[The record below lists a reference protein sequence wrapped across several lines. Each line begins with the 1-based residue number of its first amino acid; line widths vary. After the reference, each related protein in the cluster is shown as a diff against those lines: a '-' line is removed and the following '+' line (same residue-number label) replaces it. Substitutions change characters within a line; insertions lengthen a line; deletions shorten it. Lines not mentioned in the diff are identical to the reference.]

1 MFIHPTQDDISIC
14 ENHIQVKSERVD
26 YTNKI
31 CKKPWGEEFLMYE
44 SNKIAIWVLKI
55 KKNMATS
62 VHCHFKKDSLMI
74 ALDGCIKLNFYN
86 RDSILMNLFDTVY
99 IQKKAFHG
107 IESLYDE
114 SWLMEIEIF
123 GDGVTFSD
131 KNDLLR
137 INDIFQRP
145 KTGYESSVNVSDY
158 KVSFPL
164 HINNNIIDL
173 KFCEKAI
180 YNILLN
186 SGTIVHEQYPEC
198 SYLSIRR
205 NDYIESRKIIY
216 NKNHLTELNK
226 TLHNV
231 VLTSGCFDILHKG
244 HMKVLKEAKSLGDTL
259 IVCLSCDEQIKRL
272 KGSSRPIN
280 NYNDRIEVLKS
291 ISYIDYIMLYE
302 ETDDIDET
310 ELDAIMKIVQ
320 PKYWVKGSDYTK
332 SNILSKHP
340 TLKNVHLVDIEDGYS
355 TTQVILATQ

>member
-1 MFIHPTQDDISIC
+1 
-14 ENHIQVKSERVD
+14 
-26 YTNKI
+26 
-31 CKKPWGEEFLMYE
+31 
-44 SNKIAIWVLKI
+44 
-55 KKNMATS
+55 
-62 VHCHFKKDSLMI
+62 
-74 ALDGCIKLNFYN
+74 
-86 RDSILMNLFDTVY
+86 MNLFDTVY